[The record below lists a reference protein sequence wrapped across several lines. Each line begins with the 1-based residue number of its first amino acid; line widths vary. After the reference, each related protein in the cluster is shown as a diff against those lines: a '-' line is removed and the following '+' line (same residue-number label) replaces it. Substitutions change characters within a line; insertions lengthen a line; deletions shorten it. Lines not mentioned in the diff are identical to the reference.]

1 MIRTGPAV
9 PLILRIA
16 WARGTKEGTGTKYP
30 VVTVAV
36 TRLDCSYPNEAVYAA
51 PSAVTH
57 RHSILVPPL
66 WPVHVFLDPL
76 IFFFEGHF
84 GHYIPLYS
92 GIFENIDP
100 H

>member
-57 RHSILVPPL
+57 RHSILVPLLVAVEAPHL
-66 WPVHVFLDPL
+66 H
-76 IFFFEGHF
+76 
-84 GHYIPLYS
+84 S
-92 GIFENIDP
+92 GVSSAPMSSD
-100 H
+100 